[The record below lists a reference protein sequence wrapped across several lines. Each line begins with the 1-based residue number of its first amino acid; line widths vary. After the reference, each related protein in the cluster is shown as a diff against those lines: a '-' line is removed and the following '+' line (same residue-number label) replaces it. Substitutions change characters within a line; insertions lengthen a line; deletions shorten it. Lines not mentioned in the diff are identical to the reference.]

1 MAPARSTPIIT
12 TCVLLSF
19 LAAAFIAATP
29 AAAAASDETTC
40 VPSLQR
46 LLSCL
51 DFIEHRSDEIPTPCC
66 IEVRR
71 TVAEQPCCLMHVVRG
86 NAARLIGPEYDN
98 TRAMVNVTAKCLG
111 DASILMSI
119 TRNCSGMPLPP
130 LTPEFTFTTAARAD
144 NKSADALG
152 LAIIAARFAR
162 ATTSATRAK
171 IAALLRNE
179 TLRQGVRRL
188 GHAVSA
194 ARLSGGKNLQHAQ
207 ALLAEAT
214 GTPARCQAASRPH
227 DRTRRWLTGTSD

>member
-1 MAPARSTPIIT
+1 MRTRNTHGMAPARSTPIII

-29 AAAAASDETTC
+29 AAAAAAAASDETTC

-98 TRAMVNVTAKCLG
+98 TRAVVNVTAKCLG
-111 DASILMSI
+111 DASVLMSI
-119 TRNCSGMPLPP
+119 TRNCSGSISNIHNSIDREIVIQL
-130 LTPEFTFTTAARAD
+130 AY
-144 NKSADALG
+144 NSNG
-152 LAIIAARFAR
+152 L
-162 ATTSATRAK
+162 
-171 IAALLRNE
+171 LLSYICMIWACQNCDRV
-179 TLRQGVRRL
+179 L
-188 GHAVSA
+188 VS
-194 ARLSGGKNLQHAQ
+194 SFSQ
-207 ALLAEAT
+207 
-214 GTPARCQAASRPH
+214 ASRS
-227 DRTRRWLTGTSD
+227 RR